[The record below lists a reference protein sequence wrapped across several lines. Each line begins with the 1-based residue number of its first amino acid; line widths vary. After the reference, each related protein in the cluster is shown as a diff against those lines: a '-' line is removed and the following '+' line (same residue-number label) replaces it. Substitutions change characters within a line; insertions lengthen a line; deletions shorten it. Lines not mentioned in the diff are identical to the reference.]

1 MPEPTRVLFVDDDST
16 LRKLWTTI
24 LTDEGFAV
32 QDVASVPEALL
43 RITSQSFDVLIAD
56 LNIGEA
62 GDGFTVVSAMRR
74 VQPHAVTLILT
85 GYPAFQAALRAIHEQ
100 VDDFLTKPADPE
112 SLIGRIRDNLS
123 RRKKPSTIL
132 TKRLPEIIQ
141 QERQAIIQEWYQA
154 VLADPELARIR
165 MSREERIDHLPG
177 VFDELVRPRVAGTG
191 IETDTHQAATQH
203 GRARRQQGYT
213 PSMLLEE
220 TRILHRVIADCVQH
234 NLLLVDVSNV
244 LPDLIEVDDRL
255 HQILRYSMEALLG
268 KGPVSDAA

>member
-1 MPEPTRVLFVDDDST
+1 MPEPTRLLFVDDDAT
-16 LRKLWTTI
+16 LRRLWTTI
-24 LTDEGFAV
+24 LSDEGFAV
-32 QDVASVPEALL
+32 QDVATVPEALA

-56 LNIGEA
+56 LNIGEP

-100 VDDFLTKPADPE
+100 VDDFLTKPAEPE
-112 SLIGRIRDNLS
+112 NLIGRIRENLT
-123 RRKKPSTIL
+123 RRKKAPTIL

-141 QERQAIIQEWYQA
+141 QERHVIIQEWFQEVEA
-154 VLADPELARIR
+154 KPELARIQ
-165 MSREERIDHLPG
+165 MSREQRIDHLPG
-177 VFDELVRPRVAGTG
+177 VFDELVRPRSAGTA
-191 IETDTHQAATQH
+191 IETETRHAATEH

-234 NLLLVDVSNV
+234 NLLLVDVSNL
-244 LPDLIEVDDRL
+244 LPDLIEMDDRL

>member
-32 QDVASVPEALL
+32 QDVGTVAEALA
-43 RITSQSFDVLIAD
+43 RITSQTFDVLVAD
-56 LNIGEA
+56 LNIGAA

-100 VDDFLTKPADPE
+100 VDDFLTKPAQPE
-112 SLIGRIRDNLS
+112 NLIGRIRENLT
-123 RRKKPSTIL
+123 RRKEPLTIL

-141 QERQAIIQEWYQA
+141 QERQAIIEEWYER
-154 VLADPELARIR
+154 VEADPELARIR
-165 MSREERIDHLPG
+165 MSREDRIDHLPG
-177 VFDELVRPRVAGTG
+177 VFDEIVRPRAAGTA
-191 IETDTHQAATQH
+191 IETDTHHAATQH
-203 GRARRQQGYT
+203 GRTRRQQGYT

-220 TRILHRVIADCVQH
+220 TRILHRAIANCVQS
-234 NLLLVDVSNV
+234 NLLMVDVSNL

-268 KGPVSDAA
+268 KDPISGAA

>member
-1 MPEPTRVLFVDDDST
+1 MPEPTRVLFVDDDPT
-16 LRKLWTTI
+16 LRKLWTAI
-24 LTDEGFAV
+24 LADEGFAV
-32 QDVASVPEALL
+32 QDVASVPEALSL
-43 RITSQSFDVLIAD
+43 ITSRSFDVLIAD

-100 VDDFLTKPADPE
+100 VDDFLTKPAEPE
-112 SLIGRIRDNLS
+112 NLIGRIRENLS

-141 QERQAIIQEWYQA
+141 QERQKIIQEWFEEVEA
-154 VLADPELARIR
+154 KPELARIR
-165 MSREERIDHLPG
+165 MSREDRIDHLPG
-177 VFDELVRPRVAGTG
+177 VFDELVRSPVAGTA
-191 IETDTHQAATQH
+191 IENETRHAATQH
-203 GRARRQQGYT
+203 GHARRQQGYT

-220 TRILHRVIADCVQH
+220 TRILHRVIANCVQH
-234 NLLLVDVSNV
+234 NLLMVDVSNV

-255 HQILRYSMEALLG
+255 HQILRYSLEALLG
-268 KGPVSDAA
+268 KDPVSDAA